1 MAKRLL
7 RRMHVYEQVAH
18 FNMLAGQLVGVQ
30 ASGGTIPSAAGASV
44 ATTAGASLASLA
56 ALLTD
61 SGVVKGDVAREPE
74 MAAGKRVD
82 TLTELAPENP
92 LLCILASGTG
102 PWRCYGILSRNR
114 TCMAKFV
121 CSKDWIGA
129 SPGNHTI
136 QICFIYASP
145 MCH

>member
-1 MAKRLL
+1 MANRLL

-18 FNMLAGQLVGVQ
+18 FIMLAGQLVGVQ

-61 SGVVKGDVAREPE
+61 SGMVKGDVAREPE

-82 TLTELAPENP
+82 TL
-92 LLCILASGTG
+92 C
-102 PWRCYGILSRNR
+102 R
-114 TCMAKFV
+114 TCA
-121 CSKDWIGA
+121 
-129 SPGNHTI
+129 
-136 QICFIYASP
+136 
-145 MCH
+145 